1 MKKVA
6 HWVFEGI
13 ITLKSGTRIGGS
25 DDILQIGGTDLT
37 CVKDPVT
44 GEPYLPGSSLKGKMR
59 SELEKILGK
68 IVGDEPCGCAD
79 KACPVCVVFGPHKKP
94 NHGLGPTRI
103 IVRDAH
109 LVAGG
114 QLESKTEN
122 SIKRTT
128 GAAVNPRSLERVVPG
143 SQFRLA
149 IGLQEFDI
157 DRDFRYTE
165 FDEATGQEQPVQGAQ
180 ALRNVVLHALDLV
193 EASGI
198 GSGVG
203 KGYGEIEISIA
214 TDGPRALRRRR
225 PRPDAA
231 PRAS

>member
-6 HWVFEGI
+6 HWVVEGL

-37 CVKDPVT
+37 CIKDPVT
-44 GEPYLPGSSLKGKMR
+44 GKPYLPGSSLKGKMR
-59 SELEKILGK
+59 SELERSLGK
-68 IVGDEPCGCAD
+68 VRDEPCGCAEQT
-79 KACPVCVVFGPHKKP
+79 CPVCVVFGPHKKT

-122 SIKRTT
+122 SIKRST

-157 DRDFRYTE
+157 DKDFPYTE
-165 FDEATGQEQPVQGAQ
+165 FDDATGKEVPVRGAS

-203 KGYGEIEISIA
+203 KGYGEIEISIV
-214 TDGPRALRRRR
+214 TDERRTLRRRR